1 MKYIPDFKLFH
12 FSFQPCL
19 RPDFTSRVTA
29 FPDFSTSRGSPA
41 PVSEDFSLA
50 APDSLSGSG
59 GGTPRSSAVVSTLC
73 DSSLVSHASEAQ
85 AREQAFRT
93 EFNLI
98 YTCSPL
104 NANLPTGPVSDRH
117 VPQSEGGF
125 STADSDFSTLS
136 SQGLLMEAGSGSLSL
151 YLDTQFGGG
160 YSESST
166 SPHPSNPPQKK
177 KASPTATSV
186 CPFTSFVFHLTFTG

>member
-1 MKYIPDFKLFH
+1 M
-12 FSFQPCL
+12 
-19 RPDFTSRVTA
+19 
-29 FPDFSTSRGSPA
+29 
-41 PVSEDFSLA
+41 SEDFSLA
-50 APDSLSGSG
+50 AQDSLNGSG
-59 GGTPRSSAVVSTLC
+59 GGTPRSSAVVSSLC

-104 NANLPTGPVSDRH
+104 NASLPTGPASDRH
-117 VPQSEGGF
+117 FPQSEGF
-125 STADSDFSTLS
+125 STADSDFSTMS
-136 SQGLLMEAGSGSLSL
+136 SQGLLMETGSGSLSL

-177 KASPTATSV
+177 KASIMATSV
-186 CPFTSFVFHLTFTG
+186 CPFTSPMFLI

>member
-1 MKYIPDFKLFH
+1 M
-12 FSFQPCL
+12 

-50 APDSLSGSG
+50 AQDSLNGSG
-59 GGTPRSSAVVSTLC
+59 GGTPRSSAVVSSLC
-73 DSSLVSHASEAQ
+73 DSSLVSHASEAL

-104 NANLPTGPVSDRH
+104 NASLPTAPVSDRH
-117 VPQSEGGF
+117 FPQSEGF
-125 STADSDFSTLS
+125 STADSDFSTMS

-177 KASPTATSV
+177 KASTTATLV
-186 CPFTSFVFHLTFTG
+186 CPFTSHMFLIEHIMEKKYFFLVKFL